1 MLCDLNAMNRVE
13 RLVDGSV
20 PLRSWLENARGMT
33 PAATAAAV
41 FDRALDTVIRKSTG
55 EPDPEPDG

>member
-1 MLCDLNAMNRVE
+1 MNRVE